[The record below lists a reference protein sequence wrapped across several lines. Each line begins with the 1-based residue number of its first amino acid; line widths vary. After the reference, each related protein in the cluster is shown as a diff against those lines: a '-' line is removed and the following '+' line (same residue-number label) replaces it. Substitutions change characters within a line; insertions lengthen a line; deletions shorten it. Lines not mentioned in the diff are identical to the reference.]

1 MARDT
6 GGEVASHRPSPKMWE
21 MLKPLARQ
29 MRRQPT
35 GAENALWQAL
45 RNRKLQGHRFRRQH
59 AIERFIVDFYCREA
73 DLVLEVDGPIHDYQP
88 QEDALRQEYLQS
100 LGLRVLRFGNEEVLG
115 DLEGVLARIARCL
128 PHPPTPSP
136 QSREGESE
144 VEAKGATPL
153 SPPHAEGATGVETP
167 TPLSVPRGEVST
179 LLSLPNAEGNPEIP
193 TPLSVLRRGAGG
205 EVDMTRGTGGEVNT
219 TRKFFTPEDL
229 FHYIYAILHS
239 PSYRQRYAQFLKID
253 FPRIPLTS
261 QRALFFGLAELGR
274 ELVSLHL
281 VESRRLN
288 DLQTSFPETGD
299 NIVVKVRYVQPKEGQ
314 AGRVYINKT
323 QYFQGVPPE
332 AWEFMVGGYQVLHKW
347 LKDRRKR
354 QLSFDELLHYQKI
367 VVALC
372 ETMRRMEQ
380 VDSLIEQRGGWPLS
394 G

>member
-1 MARDT
+1 
-6 GGEVASHRPSPKMWE
+6 
-21 MLKPLARQ
+21 
-29 MRRQPT
+29 
-35 GAENALWQAL
+35 
-45 RNRKLQGHRFRRQH
+45 
-59 AIERFIVDFYCREA
+59 
-73 DLVLEVDGPIHDYQP
+73 
-88 QEDALRQEYLQS
+88 
-100 LGLRVLRFGNEEVLG
+100 
-115 DLEGVLARIARCL
+115 
-128 PHPPTPSP
+128 
-136 QSREGESE
+136 
-144 VEAKGATPL
+144 
-153 SPPHAEGATGVETP
+153 
-167 TPLSVPRGEVST
+167 
-179 LLSLPNAEGNPEIP
+179 
-193 TPLSVLRRGAGG
+193 
-205 EVDMTRGTGGEVNT
+205 MTRGTGGEVNT

-274 ELVSLHL
+274 ELVALHL

-299 NIVVKVRYVQPKEGQ
+299 NIVVKVRYVPSKEGQ